1 MPSTKPLSGFTGER
15 QTGRGAG
22 SRGAPWSHKPPAPT
36 GEQQKGSPRA
46 GSHCQ
51 HPASCTPKRGRGCHL
66 PPCPHRGV
74 LCMESPSPACTSYE
88 QPPKSFPW
96 AESWCPEHRGVSIR
110 HFVGSAP
117 KSYPQP
123 SQPTWGTK
131 PPGPCMKPARGKGLG
146 DAKFPFS
153 MPLFPFLWALAG
165 AEEVEE
171 SGERGVGSLLLSH
184 RWAQPRAAA
193 RMAVPVPERAGQGLA
208 GGCAWPNPSW
218 GCAQGS
224 CSLSVSPRHRDRL
237 GAGLGMR
244 TARCSFGNHVAEL
257 RS

>member
-1 MPSTKPLSGFTGER
+1 MNSHPKVFRGLSAGAPSTG
-15 QTGRGAG
+15 
-22 SRGAPWSHKPPAPT
+22 
-36 GEQQKGSPRA
+36 
-46 GSHCQ
+46 
-51 HPASCTPKRGRGCHL
+51 
-66 PPCPHRGV
+66 
-74 LCMESPSPACTSYE
+74 
-88 QPPKSFPW
+88 
-96 AESWCPEHRGVSIR
+96 GVSIR
-110 HFVGSAP
+110 HFVGSVP

-123 SQPTWGTK
+123 SPPAWGTK
-131 PPGPCMKPARGKGLG
+131 PPGPGTKPARGKGLG

-171 SGERGVGSLLLSH
+171 SGEWGVGSLLLSH

-224 CSLSVSPRHRDRL
+224 SLLSVSPRHRDRL
-237 GAGLGMR
+237 GAGLGTR